1 MNYDTIH
8 IIRKLDAATSAR
20 VLDVVRMVE
29 NVAYDAA
36 LEVTAEPNANSVVV
50 AVGGDGTMLEAMRVA
65 QRVKAHVIG
74 INMGNV
80 GFLTELSANDR
91 IQLLLDLQNVFKS
104 RPHSGNVEQRWFIHA
119 DAGDWQA
126 TSGNE
131 VSVAGEK
138 SDEMIRYRL
147 LIDGADAGVHRAN
160 SILVSTPTGSSA
172 YSMSAGG
179 ALMVPNMRAMQIV
192 PVAPFSLTS
201 RPIIVSGSS
210 VIQIEAWGAR
220 IAVRSDG
227 TERYVADRVHT
238 EEDPCLVTIGLSSD
252 PVNVLHTPR
261 WNYFNVLAE
270 KLGWIKE

>member
-1 MNYDTIH
+1 MSYETIH
-8 IIRKLDAATSAR
+8 IVRKLNDRASTK
-20 VLDVVRMVE
+20 VLDIVRLVLDI
-29 NVAYDAA
+29 AYGAGLETTESPDAF
-36 LEVTAEPNANSVVV
+36 SIIV

-65 QRVKAHVIG
+65 QRVNARVIG

-91 IQLLLDLQNVFKS
+91 IQLQIDMQNLF
-104 RPHSGNVEQRWFIHA
+104 RCRHSGNTEQRWFIRA

-126 TSGNE
+126 TAGNE

-160 SILVSTPTGSSA
+160 SLLVSTPTGSSA

-210 VIQIEAWGAR
+210 VIRIEAWGAR

-227 TERYVADRVHT
+227 TERYVADRVYT
-238 EEDPCLVTIGLSSD
+238 EDDPFLVTLGIDPD